1 MGRLLGNDKQM
12 IEETYPVEER
22 AIELGDSPIRDLSER
37 GMDVLPPSPSSAKE
51 RKVNGSSE
59 SSSRQD
65 LNSKPKVME
74 ISEEKLN
81 VFVNFD
87 HQ

>member
-1 MGRLLGNDKQM
+1 MGRLLRNDKQM
-12 IEETYPVEER
+12 IEEAYPSGER

-37 GMDVLPPSPSSAKE
+37 GMDVMPPSPSSAKE
-51 RKVNGSSE
+51 MKVNGSSE

-74 ISEEKLN
+74 VSEEKLN

-87 HQ
+87 NH